1 MTQPGHRAV
10 LGGAGAAAEAGAAP
24 AGTAAAGTGRA
35 AGQAAGSGRF
45 DPGPAWMRVVP
56 PVAML
61 GMALWRITGS
71 SYWRD
76 EAATLTAVRRPFGE
90 LLRMMGHVD
99 AVHGVYYMFIWV
111 AVRLGGPGELVTRLP
126 SALAMAAAAAAVA
139 ALGRRLVS
147 PRAGLAAGL
156 LFAALPQVSLYAQD
170 AREYAGV
177 AALATTGSYL
187 LVRAMTDPGRRGRC
201 FTGYAACLGLMGLLN
216 VFSLLLLG
224 AHAITVALAWWRG
237 ADRWDGRRSGRAG
250 ALGGRPPEASTG
262 RRLALG
268 WLAAAAGATALASP
282 VLALGY
288 TERGTLSWLAR
299 PQVIGA
305 VEGLRKL
312 IGPAQM
318 LLALCVAIG
327 IGIVLSALGG
337 RAAFGGRAGLS
348 GRAGLRAAWPG
359 PLLGLCLPW
368 LLFPPAVL
376 IGVSQVSPVYTFRYV
391 LFCAPAAALL
401 GGAGL
406 AALIWPPGGALSWVP
421 ATVAFAVVVALG
433 VPAQFA
439 ARAPNGHGTDI
450 RKANAVV
457 VAHRQPGD
465 AVLFLGNDSN
475 YFPAAYSSGFGRLDD
490 IGQRLTPSQA
500 GNLVGVPFRTSVIR
514 ERLAHVRRVWVI
526 RLGAYPHG
534 PVPGPGFHLVRRW
547 QISRIWMLLFV
558 RGSAG

>member
-1 MTQPGHRAV
+1 MTSPGNRTV
-10 LGGAGAAAEAGAAP
+10 LPGGSGPGAGDGAVAP
-24 AGTAAAGTGRA
+24 AVAGRA
-35 AGQAAGSGRF
+35 AGFDRF
-45 DPGPAWMRVVP
+45 DSGPAWMRAAP

-61 GMALWRITGS
+61 GMALWRITGP

-90 LLRMMGHVD
+90 LLRMMSHVD

-126 SALAMAAAAAAVA
+126 SALAMAVAAAAVA

-156 LFAALPQVSLYAQD
+156 LFAALPQISLYAQD

-177 AALATTGSYL
+177 AALASTGSYL
-187 LVRAMTDPGRRGRC
+187 LVRALTDPGRRVRWL
-201 FTGYAACLGLMGLLN
+201 TGYAACLGLMGLLN
-216 VFSLLLLG
+216 VFSLLLLA

-237 ADRWDGRRSGRAG
+237 EGRGADREGGRGG
-250 ALGGRPPEASTG
+250 DWGGRPPEAGTG
-262 RRLALG
+262 RRFALG
-268 WLAAAAGATALASP
+268 WLAAAAGAVALASP

-288 TERGTLSWLAR
+288 AERGTLSWLAR

-327 IGIVLSALGG
+327 IGIVLSG
-337 RAAFGGRAGLS
+337 AG

-368 LLFPPAVL
+368 VLLPPAVL

-391 LFCAPAAALL
+391 LLCAPAAALL

-450 RKANAVV
+450 RRANAVV
-457 VAHRQPGD
+457 VADRQPGD
-465 AVLFLGNDSN
+465 AVLYLGNDSH

-490 IGQRLTPSQA
+490 IGDRLTPSQA

-514 ERLAHVRRVWVI
+514 QRLAHVQRVWVI
-526 RLGAYPHG
+526 RLGAYPHD
-534 PVPGPGFHLVRRW
+534 PLPAPGFHLVRQWRV
-547 QISRIWMLLFV
+547 SHIWMLLFA
-558 RGSAG
+558 RGRAG